1 MAEELKCGYT
11 TGRCAA
17 IGIKAGL
24 EALLN
29 SNYLEEVNFTTLNG
43 NKLVVPIYKMRVRKN
58 SVSVAVTKYA
68 GDDPDVTN
76 GIQICT
82 KIKLVDEL
90 PKIER
95 GIYFKNFVLV
105 GGLGV
110 GRVTKLGLQ
119 VGIGKSAINPGP
131 QKMIE
136 EVADVFLEE
145 RGKKAIITIY
155 VPEGREKAKQTFNP
169 KLGIVG
175 GISILGS
182 TGIVKPMSEEA
193 LKDAMFVELKVLRM
207 AKNRDW
213 CIFTF
218 GNYSKNY
225 CEKLGLDLEQ
235 TIVISNYAG
244 FMIDSAVKL
253 GFKKIIFLGH
263 IGKAIKIAGGIFN
276 THSRVADARVEIM
289 GANAFL
295 CGESPENIYKIMESN
310 TVEEA
315 CDYIEKKEFFP
326 FIAQKVKKRVEEYSR
341 EEIECEVLLFSF
353 KGDTLGYSE
362 NFYKMV
368 GELTGKD

>member
-11 TGRCAA
+11 TGSCSA
-17 IGIKAGL
+17 IGVKAGL

-29 SNYLEEVNFTTLNG
+29 NNYLEEVDFVTLNG
-43 NKLVVPIYKMRVRKN
+43 QSIRVPIYRLRVRKN
-58 SVSVAVTKYA
+58 FVSVAVTKYA

-90 PKIER
+90 PNIER

-105 GGLGV
+105 GGRGV
-110 GRVTKLGLQ
+110 GKVTKLGLQ
-119 VGIGKSAINPGP
+119 AEVGKSAINPGP

-136 EVADVFLEE
+136 EIADKFLEE
-145 RGKKAIITIY
+145 KGKKAVITIY
-155 VPEGREKAKQTFNP
+155 VPEGIEKSKKTFNP
-169 KLGIVG
+169 KLGIER

-193 LKDAMFVELKVLRM
+193 LKDSMFVELKVLRM
-207 AKNRDW
+207 AKDRDR

-253 GFKKIIFLGH
+253 GFKKILFLGH

-295 CGESPENIYKIMESN
+295 CGESPENIHKILESN

-326 FIAQKVKKRVEEYSR
+326 FIANKVKKRVEEYSR
-341 EEIECEVLLFSF
+341 GELECEVLLFSF
-353 KGDTLGYSE
+353 KGETLGYSE

-368 GELTGKD
+368 GELAEKN

>member
-1 MAEELKCGYT
+1 MSDKLKCGYT
-11 TGRCAA
+11 TGTCSAV
-17 IGIKAGL
+17 GIKAGL
-24 EALLN
+24 EALIN
-29 SNYLEEVNFTTLNG
+29 NNYLEQLEFTTLNG
-43 NKLVVPIYKMRVRKN
+43 EKIVVPIYKIKARKN

-76 GIQICT
+76 GINICT
-82 KIKLVDEL
+82 KIKLVDKL
-90 PKIER
+90 PHIEN

-105 GGLGV
+105 GGRGI
-110 GRVTKLGLQ
+110 GKVTKFGLQ
-119 VGIGKSAINPGP
+119 VEIGKPAINPGP

-136 EVADVFLEE
+136 EVADKFLEE
-145 RGKKAIITIY
+145 NGKKAIITIY
-155 VPEGREKAKQTFNP
+155 VPEGREKAKKTFNP

-193 LKDAMFVELKVLRM
+193 LKDSMFVELKVLRM
-207 AKNRDW
+207 AKDRDW

-235 TIVISNYAG
+235 TIVISNYVG
-244 FMIDSAVKL
+244 FMVDSAVKL
-253 GFKKIIFLGH
+253 GFKKILLLGH

-295 CGESPENIYKIMESN
+295 CGESPENIHKIMESN

-326 FIAQKVKKRVEEYSR
+326 FIANKVKKRVEEYSR
-341 EEIECEVLLFSF
+341 GELECEVLLFSF

-362 NFYKMV
+362 RFYQMA
-368 GELTGKD
+368 GELAEKN

>member
-1 MAEELKCGYT
+1 MSENLKCGYT
-11 TGRCAA
+11 TGTCSAV
-17 IGIKAGL
+17 GIKAGL

-29 SNYLEEVNFTTLNG
+29 NNYLEKIKFTVLNG
-43 NKLVVPIYKMRVRKN
+43 EEILVPVNKIKVRKN
-58 SVSVAVTKYA
+58 SVSVSIIKYA

-76 GIQICT
+76 GIHICT
-82 KIKLVDEL
+82 KVKLVDKL
-90 PKIER
+90 PEVER
-95 GIYFKNFVLV
+95 GLYFDRFVLI
-105 GGLGV
+105 GGRGV

-119 VGIGKSAINPGP
+119 VEIGKSAINPGP

-136 EVADVFLEE
+136 KIVNEMLEKE
-145 RGKKAIITIY
+145 NKKAIVTIY
-155 VPEGREKAKQTFNP
+155 VPEGREKAKKTFNP

-193 LKDAMFVELKVLRM
+193 LKDSMFVELKVLRM

-225 CEKLGLDLEQ
+225 CERLNLDLEQ
-235 TIVISNYAG
+235 TTVISNYVG

-253 GFKKIIFLGH
+253 GFKKILLLGH
-263 IGKAIKIAGGIFN
+263 LGKAIKIAGGIFN
-276 THSRVADARVEIM
+276 THSRVADARMEIM

-295 CGESPENIYKIMESN
+295 CGESSENITKILSSN

-315 CDYIEKKEFFP
+315 CDYIEKKEFFS
-326 FIAQKVKKRVEEYSR
+326 FIANKVKRKVEEYSR
-341 EEIECEVLLFSF
+341 EELECEVLLFSF
-353 KGDTLGYSE
+353 KGDTLGCSE
-362 NFYKMV
+362 NFYQMA
-368 GELTGKD
+368 GELAEKD